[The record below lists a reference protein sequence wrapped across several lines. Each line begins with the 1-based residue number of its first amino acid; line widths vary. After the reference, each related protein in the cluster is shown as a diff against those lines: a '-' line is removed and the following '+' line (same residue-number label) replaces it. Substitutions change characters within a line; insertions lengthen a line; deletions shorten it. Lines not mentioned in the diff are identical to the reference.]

1 MEPDKNLKI
10 IHLATSHEGGAGI
23 SARRLNTQLNKFGVK
38 SHFYALERNGYVP
51 RNNEFSIKRNLALRL
66 LSYCSAKI
74 AKITSGVTFFSI
86 YSSPGISI
94 KWLNQICK
102 DEKVVLH
109 IHNWFNLISIKQLKK
124 ISAKGIP
131 VVITMHD
138 QRLMTGGCHTTL
150 DCDKF
155 HDGCKKCPKI
165 KPIFRTKV
173 YNNSLEIEKLF
184 KTKMNKL
191 QIIAP
196 SKFMVIEAAKSYNLK
211 FQKVEFIPNK
221 FAVDLSVD
229 RDASSKLKLG
239 NDFIIGIASAKPRE
253 VLKGGDLIFELSNT
267 IIKDNLQLSL
277 LYLKDFPQSEQN
289 EFWEQIDCLL
299 VPSRGDN
306 SPNVIHEAKFFNI
319 PVIATNVGGIPEL
332 LFSSFDILLDVK
344 SISVQDILQAILQ
357 IKSQNISNEAILQM
371 RNFYD
376 SYTLNSITNL
386 VKIYEKL
393 IESI

>member
-1 MEPDKNLKI
+1 
-10 IHLATSHEGGAGI
+10 
-23 SARRLNTQLNKFGVK
+23 
-38 SHFYALERNGYVP
+38 
-51 RNNEFSIKRNLALRL
+51 
-66 LSYCSAKI
+66 
-74 AKITSGVTFFSI
+74 
-86 YSSPGISI
+86 
-94 KWLNQICK
+94 
-102 DEKVVLH
+102 
-109 IHNWFNLISIKQLKK
+109 
-124 ISAKGIP
+124 
-131 VVITMHD
+131 
-138 QRLMTGGCHTTL
+138 
-150 DCDKF
+150 
-155 HDGCKKCPKI
+155 
-165 KPIFRTKV
+165 
-173 YNNSLEIEKLF
+173 
-184 KTKMNKL
+184 MNKL

-344 SISVQDILQAILQ
+344 SISVQDILQAIFQ